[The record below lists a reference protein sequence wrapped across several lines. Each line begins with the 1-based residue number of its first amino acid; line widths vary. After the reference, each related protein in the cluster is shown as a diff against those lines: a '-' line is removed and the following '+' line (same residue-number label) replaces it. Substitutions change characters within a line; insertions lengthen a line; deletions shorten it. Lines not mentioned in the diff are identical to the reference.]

1 MPTATTLFGIGSIV
15 AIVLGVAMVFA
26 DERIGK
32 LAPRGPEAGAA
43 MTRGLAL
50 ILLVGGGLALL
61 SWTN

>member
-1 MPTATTLFGIGSIV
+1 MTTALFGIGSIV

-32 LAPRGPEAGAA
+32 FGPRGPEAGAA
-43 MTRGLAL
+43 MARGLAL

-61 SWTN
+61 SWTR